1 MALKIDIKGNTET
14 SEYNDALALK
24 QIFNSS
30 LGNTNGEILI
40 ICNATLFGQEV
51 KDVDLIAIGKLEN
64 YSTSI
69 RTKVKTKTKENKY
82 LDLDED
88 YRKVFVN
95 DFCFVF
101 ETKKHRAEDVQLN
114 GLNLLVKYNNKYK
127 DVTTQSENQKYSLTN
142 FFEDR
147 IKFKPYVCNFIWLR
161 NVSID
166 SIKNMLGDNSKIYNK
181 HNYLASTFNFST
193 LIELAC
199 VQNLPYQTTD
209 YDGNLKGH
217 PGLSSFPYNQGV
229 DFNKITPIFDL
240 FTKVKNGIGDLTR
253 NKIARITSKLLAEQQ
268 YAQSIGEKLVIIAGR
283 AGTGKTIKL
292 LTIACDL
299 ALNKNARSL
308 ILTYNHA
315 LVSDIKRTLALAD
328 IPDDIDSHSVN
339 ITTLHKFF
347 YEILIGF
354 GVGKISESKNG
365 KKYIPDFINK
375 YQELLLELSEYLQN
389 ELINETDIQNLMNSR
404 HEQVAWDFLLI
415 DEAQDWDEIEK
426 YLIFKIFGK
435 EKIII
440 ADGVDQLIRGQKKC
454 NWTQKLHNSEFHKTN
469 EKKGLRQK
477 VNLVNFV
484 NELAKKL
491 QINWSIEPKEE
502 LIGGSIIV
510 KTDTYG
516 TEFHNEIFNS
526 CKANGNSAYE
536 MMFLVPP
543 ILVKNETI
551 NDDYGK
557 PKNKKSFLKFNE
569 FKQKGINIWDGT
581 NSDLRSEYVV
591 DLDEHRLLQYESCRG
606 LEGWTV
612 VCLEF
617 DEFIKYKLETFI
629 EDETDELA
637 LETFDEKRNR
647 FVYLWALIPMTRA
660 IDTLVITLKDVNSP
674 IGKILKEIHQENP
687 DFVQWD

>member
-1 MALKIDIKGNTET
+1 MALKINIKGNSET
-14 SEYNDALALK
+14 SEYKDALVLK
-24 QIFNSS
+24 QIFLES
-30 LGNTNGEILI
+30 LGRANGEILI
-40 ICNATLFGQEV
+40 VCNATLFGQEV
-51 KDVDLIAIGKLEN
+51 KDIDLIAIGKFEN

-69 RTKVKTKTKENKY
+69 TTKVKTKKDKTIYE
-82 LDLDED
+82 LDEE
-88 YRKVFVN
+88 YRKVFIN
-95 DFCFVF
+95 DFCYVF
-101 ETKKHRAEDVQLN
+101 ETKKHRAEDIQLN
-114 GLNLLVKYNNKYK
+114 GLNLLVRYNNKLK

-147 IKFKPYVCNFIWLR
+147 LKFKPYICNFIWLR
-161 NVSID
+161 SVSSE
-166 SIKNMLGDNSKIYNK
+166 SIKNLLGDNSKIHKK
-181 HNYLASTFNFST
+181 HNYLPSIFNFNT
-193 LIELAC
+193 LVELAS
-199 VQNLPYQTTD
+199 VQNFPYQSTD
-209 YDGNLKGH
+209 NFGNIRGFA
-217 PGLSSFPYNQGV
+217 GLSSFPYNQDV

-253 NKIARITSKLLAEQQ
+253 QKIARITSKLLAEQQ

-354 GVGKISESKNG
+354 GVGKIETFKSG
-365 KKYIPDFINK
+365 KKYIPDFIKK
-375 YQELLLELSEYLQN
+375 YQELLLELSEYLEN
-389 ELINETDIQNLMNSR
+389 ELINEADIQNLMNSR

-426 YLIFKIFGK
+426 YLIFKIFGR
-435 EKIII
+435 EKVII

-454 NWTQKLHNSEFHKTN
+454 NWTQKLHNSEFNKTN

-491 QINWSIEPKEE
+491 QISWSIEPKEE
-502 LIGGSIIV
+502 LFGGSIII

-516 TEFHNEIFNS
+516 SEFHNEIFNS
-526 CKANGNSAYE
+526 CKTNGNSAYE

-543 ILVKNETI
+543 ILVKNEMIT
-551 NDDYGK
+551 DDYGN
-557 PKNKKSFLKFNE
+557 PKHKKSFLKFNE

-617 DEFIKYKLETFI
+617 DEFIKYKLETFT
-629 EDETDELA
+629 EDETNELA

-687 DFVQWD
+687 DFVQWN

>member
-1 MALKIDIKGNTET
+1 MPLKINIKGNSET
-14 SEYNDALALK
+14 SEYKDALVLK
-24 QIFNSS
+24 QIFLDS
-30 LGNTNGEILI
+30 LRNANGEILI
-40 ICNATLFGQEV
+40 VCNATLFGQEV

-64 YSTSI
+64 YSTTI
-69 RTKVKTKTKENKY
+69 NTKVKTKKY
-82 LDLDED
+82 NTYHELDEE
-88 YRKVFVN
+88 YRKVYIN
-95 DFCFVF
+95 DFCYVF

-114 GLNLLVKYNNKYK
+114 GLNLLVKYNNKLK
-127 DVTTQSENQKYSLTN
+127 DVTTQSESQKYSLTN

-147 IKFKPYVCNFIWLR
+147 LKFKPYICNFIWLR
-161 NVSID
+161 SVSFE
-166 SIKNMLGDNSKIYNK
+166 SIKNLLGDNSKIHKK
-181 HNYLASTFNFST
+181 HNYLPSQFNFNT
-193 LIELAC
+193 LIELASI
-199 VQNLPYQTTD
+199 QNFPYQST
-209 YDGNLKGH
+209 DGNGNLRGFA
-217 PGLSSFPYNQGV
+217 GLSSFPYSQEVNF
-229 DFNKITPIFDL
+229 DKIAPIFDI
-240 FTKVKNGIGDLTR
+240 FNNVKSGVGDLTR
-253 NKIARITSKLLAEQQ
+253 KKIARITSKLLADQQ
-268 YAQSIGEKLVIIAGR
+268 YAQSIGEKLLIIAGR

-299 ALNKNARSL
+299 ALNKSARSL

-354 GVGKISESKNG
+354 GVGKIEIFKSG
-365 KKYIPDFINK
+365 KKYIPNFINQ
-375 YQELLLELSEYLQN
+375 YQELLIELSDYLEN

-415 DEAQDWDEIEK
+415 DEAQDWNEIEK

-435 EKIII
+435 ERVII
-440 ADGVDQLIRGQKKC
+440 ADGVDQLVRGQKKC
-454 NWTQKLHNSEFHKTN
+454 NWTQKLHMSEFIKTN

-491 QINWSIEPKEE
+491 DVNWSIEPKDE
-502 LIGGSIIV
+502 LIGGSVIV
-510 KTDTYG
+510 KTNSYDSA
-516 TEFHNEIFNS
+516 FHNEIFNS
-526 CKANGNSAYE
+526 CKTNGNSAYE

-543 ILVKNETI
+543 ILVKNELKA
-551 NDDYGK
+551 DEYGK
-557 PKNKKSFLKFNE
+557 QKVHKSFLNINDFN
-569 FKQKGINIWDGT
+569 QKGIKLWDGT

-617 DEFIKYKLETFI
+617 DEFIKYKMETYKE
-629 EDETDELA
+629 EDSNELA
-637 LETFDEKRNR
+637 LETFDEKRDR

-674 IGKILKEIHQENP
+674 IGKVLKEIHQENP
-687 DFVQWD
+687 DFVQWY

>member
-1 MALKIDIKGNTET
+1 MAVKINIKGNNET
-14 SEYNDALALK
+14 SEYRDALVLA
-24 QIFNSS
+24 QIFQES

-51 KDVDLIAIGKLEN
+51 KDIDLIAIGRLDN
-64 YSTSI
+64 YSTTI
-69 RTKVKTKTKENKY
+69 KTRARTKKDKTYIE
-82 LDLDED
+82 LDED
-88 YRKVFVN
+88 YRKVFVK

-114 GLNLLVKYNNKYK
+114 GLTLLVKYNDKFK
-127 DVTTQSENQKYSLTN
+127 DVTTQSENQKYSLTS
-142 FFEDR
+142 FFQDR
-147 IKFKPYVCNFIWLR
+147 TKSKPYVCNFIWLR
-161 NVSID
+161 NVSSE
-166 SIKNMLGDNSKIYNK
+166 SIKNLLGENKKIHNK
-181 HNYLASTFNFST
+181 HNYLPSKFSFSN

-209 YDGNLKGH
+209 FYGNEKGH
-217 PGLSSFPYNQGV
+217 PGFSSFSNSQ
-229 DFNKITPIFDL
+229 DIDLKQISTIFDL
-240 FTKVKNGIGDLTR
+240 FTNVKNGIGDLTR
-253 NKIARITSKLLAEQQ
+253 KKIARITTKLLADQQ

-328 IPDDIDSHSVN
+328 IPDGIESHSVN

-354 GVGKISESKNG
+354 GVGQISETQNG
-365 KKYIPDFINK
+365 KKYIPNFVNNYK
-375 YQELLLELSEYLQN
+375 ALLTELAEYLEN
-389 ELINETDIQNLMNSR
+389 GLINDADIQNLMTSR

-415 DEAQDWDEIEK
+415 DEAQDWEELEK
-426 YLIFKIFGK
+426 SLIFKIFGK
-435 EKIII
+435 EKVII

-454 NWTQKLHNSEFHKTN
+454 NWVQKLRTDEFQRTN

-491 QINWSIEPKEE
+491 DISWSLEPKEE
-502 LIGGSIIV
+502 LIGGSIII
-510 KTDTYG
+510 KNTPY
-516 TEFHNEIFNS
+516 EKKFHEEIYNS
-526 CKANGNSAYE
+526 CKVNGNSAYE

-543 ILVKNETI
+543 NLVKKENGTDNYGHQVI
-551 NDDYGK
+551 N
-557 PKNKKSFLKFNE
+557 KSFLYFDN
-569 FKQKGINIWDGT
+569 FKNQGINLWDGT

-591 DLDEHRLLQYESCRG
+591 DLNEHRLLQYESCRG

-612 VCLEF
+612 VCLDF
-617 DEFIKYKLETFI
+617 DEFVKYKLETYT
-629 EDETDELA
+629 EEETGELA
-637 LETFDEKRNR
+637 LESFEVKRDR
-647 FVYLWALIPMTRA
+647 FVYLWSLIPMTRA
-660 IDTLVITLKDVNSP
+660 IDTLVITLKDKDSY
-674 IGKILKEIHQENP
+674 IGKILKEIHTENP
-687 DFVQWD
+687 DFVKWL